1 VGQTTEK
8 RNPSRRLRF
17 VAWVVVPVLIVAGVA
32 ILVLRRP
39 ALEDATIASSRPPA
53 EASPAL
59 GTAEVVPAGA
69 SLPTERD
76 VTTSQADLKDT
87 DSSSRPQDGTA
98 PPPRETVETPRE
110 LSVGNESGQLA
121 PDFSLA
127 GLRGGRIQ
135 LAELRGRVVVLDFW
149 ASWCVPCRATMPSLE
164 ALVSR
169 FRDQG
174 VVLVGVSLDRTAD
187 EATAYLEES
196 GSTQLVALWSS
207 LAEAREVASR
217 YEVFVFGGFG
227 IPHTFVID
235 RQGIVRF
242 SGHPA
247 TMTDDTIR
255 PWL

>member
-1 VGQTTEK
+1 M
-8 RNPSRRLRF
+8 
-17 VAWVVVPVLIVAGVA
+17 
-32 ILVLRRP
+32 
-39 ALEDATIASSRPPA
+39 
-53 EASPAL
+53 
-59 GTAEVVPAGA
+59 
-69 SLPTERD
+69 
-76 VTTSQADLKDT
+76 
-87 DSSSRPQDGTA
+87 
-98 PPPRETVETPRE
+98 
-110 LSVGNESGQLA
+110 
-121 PDFSLA
+121 
-127 GLRGGRIQ
+127 
-135 LAELRGRVVVLDFW
+135 VVLDFW